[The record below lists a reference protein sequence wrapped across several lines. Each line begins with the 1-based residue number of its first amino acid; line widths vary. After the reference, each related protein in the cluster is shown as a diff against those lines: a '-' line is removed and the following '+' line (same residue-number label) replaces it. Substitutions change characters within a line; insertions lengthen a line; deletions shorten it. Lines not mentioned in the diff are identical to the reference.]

1 MKVTFENTNRV
12 DIDMGDGKSL
22 IILAYND
29 GSVSISSHG
38 PGQRMV
44 QEVQNRQD
52 GHSSVTLTPQK

>member
-1 MKVTFENTNRV
+1 MKVTFENINRV

-22 IILAYND
+22 VILAYND
-29 GSVSISSHG
+29 GSVSIISQG